1 MLEVKNITVYYG
13 NVLALNNVSISVLK
27 NEIVA
32 LIGPNGAGKSTVLK
46 AISGLIIPRSGE
58 ILFQGEKINGLQPYE
73 LVKKGLCLV
82 PEGRRIFY
90 SMSVL
95 ENLEMG
101 AFTLNK
107 EFINDVLKSSIIKER
122 LEKVYELFPV
132 LKDRQKQRAGTLS
145 TGEQQMLAIG
155 RALMLKPKLLLLDEP
170 SLGLSPNYVEIL
182 FEKIK
187 EINKDGVTILLV
199 EQNARMALEIS
210 YRSYVFEIGKIAL
223 MDKSSNLI
231 ENEEIK
237 RIFLG

>member
-132 LKDRQKQRAGTLS
+132 LKDRQKQRSGTLS

-210 YRSYVFEIGKIAL
+210 DRSYVFEIGKIAL

-231 ENEEIK
+231 ENEEII